1 VAQLTLALQAR
12 DTATPGQ
19 AAWFLDGTAAAA
31 PFLPAGPPAA
41 DPARLFLELFEQR
54 AQRPL
59 VEDAALRHLGGRLF
73 EQYFAPVWPV
83 LGPRLQPAGHE
94 LILRSADRQL
104 LNLPWE
110 LVELT
115 PGLPVGC
122 DAAWSLRRTP
132 LPALVD
138 DPAPLGG
145 GPLRLLF
152 VAAAPVDQPQLFYER
167 EEDAIQRVASQLRGD
182 VVLYF
187 GDAGSFDELRAL
199 VARMRPHLVHL
210 SGHGVVGKDGVGRFA
225 FEDDRGRTDLR
236 TAEDLLLHVFRGSPV
251 RCVFLNACQSSQA
264 AAAGL
269 CQALVAAGLPLAVG
283 WAASVAD
290 DRATDFA
297 AALYNRLLHGEP
309 VPVAV
314 AHARAHIRGK
324 GRTTTPGGVLQDA
337 TFVLPQVYAS
347 TRGSGLFDPAAP
359 KEPYRGPRTERTL
372 LVGGIKGLKEGFV
385 GRRRQLQRLMPA
397 LRDGSKTF
405 VVLTGLGGAGKST
418 LATRAVNQ
426 LQGEGFRV
434 VSVRTRGSGDP
445 AACGRQTL
453 TDLVAGLE
461 VAFIQEGRNDLREQ
475 LTDGKLPLEIRLRLV
490 AAGLNDLRL
499 ALVLDNFEDALDLQR
514 RTVADPDLAL
524 LYRTLAENVVRGSCV
539 LLTCRYLPAETPVEL
554 PTVLHLPVPELEEHN
569 FLKFLRGDDVVN
581 ERMKSGELSEEG
593 LRNLFRQ
600 LGGTPRFLEAVRKV
614 LRRASAE
621 DLLAE
626 LSDEQ
631 AASAGLAADRERY
644 LEGIL
649 VGRLFEA
656 LTAAAR
662 TVSCRLAVSLLP
674 IPAEAVVGLAGL
686 GLSQTE
692 SALADGVA
700 YGLVQEFAERDLP
713 TLYHVPGLLR
723 SWLSGHL
730 TADETRAAHA
740 ELARFW
746 RASYDKDREKELRV
760 LIDVELAVCREH
772 ARSADGREL
781 FRWASVRLARR
792 LERRTEWR
800 EAQALLE
807 DIPEHEYDGET
818 SLALAGVL
826 TSLGSWKKARTLL
839 ERGLDLLPEDNAEKA
854 ATWHELATIDVHEGS
869 YAAAR
874 EKFGRSLEI
883 DQALGDR
890 AGEAATWH
898 SLATIDLKEGSYAA
912 AREKF
917 GRSLEMRQAIGDR
930 AGAAAT
936 WHQLASID
944 LNEGSYAPAR
954 EKFGRALET
963 HQAIGDRAGEATAWH
978 NLATIDLRQG
988 SYAAAREKFGR
999 ALEIKQAIGN
1009 RAGEA
1014 ATWQQLANIDA
1025 HEGLYAAAREKFG
1038 RALETHQAIGDRAG
1052 EAAAWHNLAS
1062 IDLRQGS
1069 YAAARE
1075 KFGRALEMRQ
1085 AIGDRAGEAAT
1096 FYQLGILLFR
1106 MGQREDAA
1114 RLLAVCWMIDKAIG
1128 HGDAEQDLRQLLGLC
1143 TQLGYDE
1150 NQVKAL
1156 LREVAE
1162 AYGRDRGRSLLD
1174 AAFPTSAE

>member
-1 VAQLTLALQAR
+1 VAQLTLALQAL
-12 DTATPGQ
+12 DTTTPGQ

-31 PFLPAGPPAA
+31 PFLPAGPP
-41 DPARLFLELFEQR
+41 PAELGRPFLELFEQR
-54 AQRPL
+54 ERRPL
-59 VEDAALRHLGGRLF
+59 VDDAELQNLGGRLF
-73 EQYFAPVWPV
+73 GRYFAPVWPV
-83 LGPRLQPAGHE
+83 LGLQLQPGSHE
-94 LILRSADRQL
+94 LILRSTDHHL

-115 PGLPVGC
+115 PGLPLGC

-187 GDAGSFDELRAL
+187 GDAGSFAELRDL
-199 VARMRPHLVHL
+199 VTRMRPHVVHL

-236 TAEDLLLHVFRGSPV
+236 TAEDLLLHVFRGSKV

-290 DRATDFA
+290 DLATDFA
-297 AALYNRLLHGEP
+297 AALYNRLLQGEP

-347 TRGSGLFDPAAP
+347 TRGSGLFDPGAP
-359 KEPYRGPRTERTL
+359 KGPYRGPRTERTL

-385 GRRRQLQRLMPA
+385 GRRRQLQRLLPA

-418 LATRAVNQ
+418 LATRVVNH
-426 LQGEGFRV
+426 LTGEGFRV

-461 VAFIQEGRNDLREQ
+461 VAFIQEGRNDLHGQ
-475 LTDGKLPLEIRLRLV
+475 LIDGKLPMQTRLRLAV
-490 AAGLNDLRL
+490 AALNELP
-499 ALVLDNFEDALDLQR
+499 LVLDNFEDALDLEP
-514 RTVADPDLAL
+514 RTVADPDLGF

-539 LLTCRYLPAETPVEL
+539 LVTCRFLPAETPAEL
-554 PTVLHLPVPELEEHN
+554 PTVLHLPLPELEEHN

-581 ERMKSGELSEEG
+581 GRMNRGELSDEG
-593 LRNLFRQ
+593 LRSLFRH

-614 LRRASAE
+614 LRRASEE

-626 LSDEQ
+626 LADDQ
-631 AASAGLAADRERY
+631 AASAGLAGDRERY

-656 LTAAAR
+656 LTAEAR

-674 IPAEAVVGLAGL
+674 IPAEAAAGLVGLGP
-686 GLSQTE
+686 SQTE
-692 SALADGVA
+692 AALADGVA

-723 SWLSGHL
+723 SWLAGHS

-772 ARSADGREL
+772 AQSADGREL
-781 FRWASVRLARR
+781 FRWAGVRLAHR
-792 LERRTEWR
+792 LKERAEWR

-807 DIPEHEYDGET
+807 EIPEHEYDGET
-818 SLALAGVL
+818 SMALAEVL
-826 TSLGSWKKARTLL
+826 TSLASWKKARTLL
-839 ERGLDLLPEDNAEKA
+839 ERGLHLLPEDNAEKA
-854 ATWHELATIDVHEGS
+854 ATWQQLATIDLYEGS

-874 EKFGRSLEI
+874 EKFSRALKMR
-883 DQALGDR
+883 QALGDR

-898 SLATIDLKEGSYAA
+898 QLATIDL
-912 AREKF
+912 
-917 GRSLEMRQAIGDR
+917 
-930 AGAAAT
+930 
-936 WHQLASID
+936 
-944 LNEGSYAPAR
+944 NE
-954 EKFGRALET
+954 
-963 HQAIGDRAGEATAWH
+963 
-978 NLATIDLRQG
+978 G

-999 ALEIKQAIGN
+999 ALEI
-1009 RAGEA
+1009 E
-1014 ATWQQLANIDA
+1014 
-1025 HEGLYAAAREKFG
+1025 
-1038 RALETHQAIGDRAG
+1038 
-1052 EAAAWHNLAS
+1052 
-1062 IDLRQGS
+1062 
-1069 YAAARE
+1069 
-1075 KFGRALEMRQ
+1075 Q

-1096 FYQLGILLFR
+1096 FFQLGSLSLE
-1106 MGQREDAA
+1106 MGQREGAA
-1114 RLLAVCWMIDKAIG
+1114 LLLAVCCSIEQAIG
-1128 HGDAEQDLRQLLGLC
+1128 HGDAKQDLTQLLGLC
-1143 TQLGYDE
+1143 AELGYDE
-1150 NQVKAL
+1150 NQVQAML
-1156 LREVAE
+1156 QEVAK
-1162 AYGRDRGRSLLD
+1162 AYGRDRGRGLLA
-1174 AAFPTSAE
+1174 AAFPTLPE